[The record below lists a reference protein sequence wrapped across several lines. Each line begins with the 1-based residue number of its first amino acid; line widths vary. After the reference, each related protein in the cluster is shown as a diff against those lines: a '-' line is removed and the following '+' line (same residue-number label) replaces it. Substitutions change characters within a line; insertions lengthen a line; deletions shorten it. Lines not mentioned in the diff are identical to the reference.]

1 MYNFRIFL
9 RQLIS
14 IIRYPDL
21 FLFSKR
27 MGKNNRLGPKGRFI
41 RPNEIYLGDNI
52 YIAPKF
58 HISAR
63 NLTIGNN
70 VLIGP
75 NLLLEC
81 DDHIFT
87 NVGSTIFATMESRNI
102 GFVTIE
108 DDVWI
113 GGNVTILKNVIIGE
127 GCIIGAASVIT
138 KSLPPYSVCHGS
150 PCRPFKVRFNIE
162 ELCNHLSLINSQY
175 NLNTITELWKKNGI
189 T

>member
-1 MYNFRIFL
+1 MKNLRPYI

-14 IIRYPDL
+14 IIRYPRL
-21 FLFSKR
+21 FLFAGR
-27 MGKNNRLGPKGRFI
+27 MGKNNELGPGGRFI
-41 RPNEIYLGDNI
+41 RPHEIRLGDNV

-81 DDHIFT
+81 DDHIFNHVGRT
-87 NVGSTIFATMESRNI
+87 IWSTKNERVVGS
-102 GFVTIE
+102 VTIE

-127 GCIIGAASVIT
+127 GAIIGAGSVVT
-138 KSLPPYSVCHGS
+138 KSVPPYSICVGS
-150 PCRPFKVRFNIE
+150 PCHPLKARFNKK
-162 ELCNHLSLINSQY
+162 ELSAHLSIVKSHYSSDSIIDLLVEKQ
-175 NLNTITELWKKNGI
+175 LL
-189 T
+189 